1 MTSIFISNPFRHAN
15 SANVERLTPIH
26 HGTSGYRLLPC
37 STYLPCHSIWRG
49 IWSQIE
55 PDAVPSFHYVKTDN
69 YYEPLLGMI
78 KPTAIV
84 FHYRFARIKNSRESI
99 HPTVKASF
107 TANSNHHS
115 AVIYHFRVIPQ
126 PGSDECHISLLA
138 QAMTRQLYIAVGL
151 YLSHWRRIVGVG

>member
-26 HGTSGYRLLPC
+26 HGTSGYRPLPC

-55 PDAVPSFHYVKTDN
+55 PDAVPSFHYVRTDN
-69 YYEPLLGMI
+69 YCKPLLGMI

-84 FHYRFARIKNSRESI
+84 FHYRFVSLGSKIPENLFTRQWRHLSPPTQTTTRQWYITSESF
-99 HPTVKASF
+99 HNPVVMS
-107 TANSNHHS
+107 
-115 AVIYHFRVIPQ
+115 VIYHCWLKLWH
-126 PGSDECHISLLA
+126 GSYISLSDC
-138 QAMTRQLYIAVGL
+138 TCHTG
-151 YLSHWRRIVGVG
+151 GG